1 MVPWIELLVNYAEF
15 TEQNCAIGFL
25 RGDDF
30 IPLTNFIFRFVCK
43 VSSPHVDNVDYN
55 GFMVQV
61 QTCTGNGKEE
71 TGYVHS
77 LCVRFSIT
85 CPAFTVVRMHIIWLC
100 STCFFPW
107 HKAQQKGLN
116 ISKELGGA
124 VPDRSL
130 ISKLKP
136 SQLMDIFWSKL
147 MDFERCY

>member
-1 MVPWIELLVNYAEF
+1 MVPWIALFFCNAEF

-55 GFMVQV
+55 GFMVEV
-61 QTCTGNGKEE
+61 KTCTGNGKEE
-71 TGYVHS
+71 MGYIHS
-77 LCVRFSIT
+77 LSVHFST
-85 CPAFTVVRMHIIWLC
+85 CTHNVVRLQWFECTLFFVCFILLC

-116 ISKELGGA
+116 ISKELGSA

-136 SQLMDIFWSKL
+136 SQLMDIFL
-147 MDFERCY
+147 V